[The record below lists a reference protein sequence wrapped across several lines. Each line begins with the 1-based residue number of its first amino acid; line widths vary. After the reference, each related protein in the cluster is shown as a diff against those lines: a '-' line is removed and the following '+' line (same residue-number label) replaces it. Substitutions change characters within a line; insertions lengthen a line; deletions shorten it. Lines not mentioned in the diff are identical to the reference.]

1 MSKQRKLA
9 YLALLVS
16 SIIWG
21 VSPPIIKYTLQFI
34 SPTTFLFYRFLI
46 ASLIIIIPLA
56 LKLKKPRLSL
66 NDLWLYLFLGFLA
79 TPLNLF
85 LLFAGIN
92 KTTSIDASVISII
105 SPILVILG
113 GALWLKEKINRTEK
127 IGIAITV
134 LGTTLTIIQPLLENT
149 ASVGK
154 NIYGNFLVF
163 LGAVAWVVFTLLAKK
178 KHRQKIDPFL
188 LTAISFLVGLLTLT
202 PFFIRETLTLSPLP
216 FNPGALW
223 GILFTAVFCSVIA
236 YFTYIY
242 GLTKIE
248 ASEATIF
255 TYLQPLF
262 SIPLAIIFLGEKT
275 SPAFWLGAFF
285 ITAGVFIC
293 EFRRK
298 A

>member
-1 MSKQRKLA
+1 MSKQRHLA
-9 YLALLVS
+9 YLALLAS
-16 SIIWG
+16 SVIWG

-46 ASLIIIIPLA
+46 ASLIIAIPLA
-56 LKLKKPRLSL
+56 LKLKKTGMPL

-79 TPLNLF
+79 TPLNLY

-113 GALWLKEKINRTEK
+113 GALWLKEKVNKMERL
-127 IGIAITV
+127 GIVITV
-134 LGTTLTIIQPLLENT
+134 FGTILTIIQPLLENT
-149 ASVGK
+149 ASAGK

-188 LTAISFLVGLLTLT
+188 LTSISFLVGLLALT
-202 PFFIRETLTLSPLP
+202 PFFIKEMLVFTSPP
-216 FNPGALW
+216 FNSGALG

-255 TYLQPLF
+255 TYLQPIF
-262 SIPLAIIFLGEKT
+262 SIPLAIIFLGETT

-285 ITAGVFIC
+285 ITIGVFIC
-293 EFRRK
+293 EVRRS
-298 A
+298 